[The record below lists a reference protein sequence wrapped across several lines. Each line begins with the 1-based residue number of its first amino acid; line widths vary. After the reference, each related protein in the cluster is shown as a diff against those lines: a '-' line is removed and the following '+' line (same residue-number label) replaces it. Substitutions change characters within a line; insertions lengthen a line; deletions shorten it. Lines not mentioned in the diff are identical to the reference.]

1 MFVFEIIQVK
11 WPFRDIAMLPWD
23 LSAFTCKRGFH
34 FCNAPLRPGFHP
46 HPHGTL
52 GAFTFQ
58 MFYFKIDEE
67 DDISLNEDPTNYED
81 KDECSSPLNIDYG
94 SYP

>member
-1 MFVFEIIQVK
+1 MHKI
-11 WPFRDIAMLPWD
+11 D
-23 LSAFTCKRGFH
+23 L
-34 FCNAPLRPGFHP
+34 
-46 HPHGTL
+46 
-52 GAFTFQ
+52 Q